1 MATNTQHLFGGLNIG
16 ILVTDGFEQVEM
28 TAPRKALEEVG
39 AIVKILSD
47 RPGKVQGFHHDRKG
61 DAFDVHLCF
70 DQARADDFDAVLLPG
85 GTFNADTIRLNPD
98 AQRLVKNI
106 DKEGKPIGV
115 ICHGAWLLVSAGLVK
130 GRTLTSWPSL
140 ADDVKNAGG
149 HWLDKEVVV
158 DGNWVSSRKPDDLPA
173 FNARFKE
180 VLAERVRQSV
190 KGTAD
195 DVPGAAGMGG

>member
-1 MATNTQHLFGGLNIG
+1 MHL
-16 ILVTDGFEQVEM
+16 
-28 TAPRKALEEVG
+28 
-39 AIVKILSD
+39 S
-47 RPGKVQGFHHDRKG
+47 
-61 DAFDVHLCF
+61 FDK
-70 DQARADDFDAVLLPG
+70 ARADDFDALVLPG
-85 GTFNADTIRLNPD
+85 GTFNADTIRLDPD
-98 AQRLVKNI
+98 AQRLVKNV
-106 DKEGKPIGV
+106 DKDGKPIGV

-149 HWLDKEVVV
+149 HWIDKEVVL

-180 VLAERVRQSV
+180 VLAQRVKQSV
-190 KGTAD
+190 RGTAD

>member
-1 MATNTQHLFGGLNIG
+1 MAKTTQHLFGGLNIG
-16 ILVTDGFEQVEM
+16 MLVTDGFEQVEM

-39 AIVKILSD
+39 ATVKILSA
-47 RPGKVQGFHHDRKG
+47 RAGKVQGFHHDKKG
-61 DAFDVHLCF
+61 DAFDVHLSF
-70 DQARADDFDAVLLPG
+70 DKARADDFDALVLPG
-85 GTFNADTIRLNPD
+85 GTFNADTIRLDPD
-98 AQRLVKNI
+98 AQRLVKNV
-106 DKEGKPIGV
+106 DKEGKPIGM

-149 HWLDKEVVV
+149 HWVDKEVVV

-180 VLAERVRQSV
+180 VLAQRVKQSV
-190 KGTAD
+190 RGTAD